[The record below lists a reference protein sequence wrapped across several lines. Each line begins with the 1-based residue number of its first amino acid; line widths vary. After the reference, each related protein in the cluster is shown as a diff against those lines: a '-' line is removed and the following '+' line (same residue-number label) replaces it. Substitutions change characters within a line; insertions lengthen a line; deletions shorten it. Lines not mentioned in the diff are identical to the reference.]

1 MKRLLLLLGGML
13 LLALPLGAQPAFRKG
28 EKAPDFTVELL
39 DGSRAKFAKYRG
51 RVVLLSF
58 WATWCKPCLKELNEV
73 PEKILARFEGRDFA
87 MLAVAKG
94 EPRETVER
102 KMRELQER
110 GIAFPVCLDPYEK
123 ISTLLGDERIPQLI
137 IVDPKGV
144 VRYHEIGYT
153 PERLDEAA
161 ETIEKLLNE

>member
-1 MKRLLLLLGGML
+1 M
-13 LLALPLGAQPAFRKG
+13 AFSVLPLCAQSGFRVGA
-28 EKAPDFTVELL
+28 KAPGFTVELL
-39 DGSRAKFAKYRG
+39 DGSRTKFAKYRG

-58 WATWCKPCLKELNEV
+58 WATWCKPCLKELNEM

-102 KMRELQER
+102 KMRELQEQ

-137 IVDPKGV
+137 IVDPQGV

-153 PERLDEAA
+153 PERLDEVAA
-161 ETIEKLLNE
+161 LIEKLLNE